1 MLMPNKHD
9 SYIFLDF
16 DGVLNT
22 ERWQRHCMAAGL
34 PTEDGF
40 GPVFDPEAVE
50 NLATIMEA
58 VPGAKVIITSSWKW
72 EGLEKMKRLWTKR
85 RLPGVLLDIAPD
97 FVPNFDDEAF
107 EKILQGELPVGRGAD
122 IRAWQEQNGA
132 EGSPYV
138 ILDDLPDFYP
148 DQQPHYIQT
157 DPRVGITLEDAMRAI
172 GILNGKLNG

>member
-1 MLMPNKHD
+1 MLMPKKHD

-58 VPGAKVIITSSWKW
+58 VPGAKVVITSSWKW
-72 EGLEKMKRLWTKR
+72 EGLEKMKRRRKKR

-97 FVPNFDDEAF
+97 FVPNCDDEAF
-107 EKILQGELPVGRGAD
+107 EKILQGELPVGRGSD
-122 IRAWQEQNGA
+122 IRAWMDQNGA
-132 EGSPYV
+132 SGNHYV

-148 DQQPHYIQT
+148 EQQPHYIET
-157 DPRVGITLEDAMRAI
+157 DPRVGITLEDAVRAI
-172 GILNGKLNG
+172 GILNGKLID